1 MNCNM
6 KIISLTL
13 LFVIHLNAQW
23 TQTQLGDAQIGYNI
37 YSSGT
42 EVFAATLNGV
52 YSTTDVGN
60 PWFNI
65 GLQSRL
71 VFDVI
76 TSGQY
81 ILAATEG
88 TGPGVFRS
96 SDHGNTWLES
106 TGIADKSVR
115 AFAKNSS
122 YIFACTW
129 GGGIFRSNDD
139 GASWQ
144 SVGLTN
150 EGFRSIYA
158 AGEKIFAGGYKIY
171 STTDNGGSWQ
181 ERQLPWPAGDTWGF
195 YYNNGIIYAGDI
207 GLYSSTDM
215 GNTWQLKYGIT
226 FDSLGSV
233 VDSKIFKDIL
243 SYQNVL
249 IASVAFNSIM
259 VSYDG
264 GNNWSS
270 FNEGLMTDWTFAGLA
285 IKEPNIWALRDFF
298 GNAYIRPLSNIT
310 KVENEKPIS
319 ANTFL
324 LDQNYP
330 NPFNPS
336 TRISWQSP
344 VGSHQI
350 LKIYDVLGNEVATLV
365 DEYRNAGNYEID
377 FNPASSIKNLASG
390 IYFYRLQAGDFVQTK
405 KMIIVK

>member
-1 MNCNM
+1 M
-6 KIISLTL
+6 KTLQFIILLT
-13 LFVIHLNAQW
+13 IQMSAQW
-23 TQTQLGDAQIGYNI
+23 TQTALGDAQYGYNI

-65 GLQSRL
+65 GFQNRL

-106 TGIADKSVR
+106 TGISNMSVR

-122 YIFACTW
+122 FVFACTW
-129 GGGIFRSNDD
+129 GGGIFRSSDD

-150 EGFRSIYA
+150 GGFRSIYS
-158 AGEKIFAGGYKIY
+158 AGETIFCGADKIY
-171 STTDNGGSWQ
+171 FSTDNGTSWI
-181 ERQLPWPAGDTWGF
+181 ERQLPWPSGDTWCF
-195 YYNNGIIYAGDI
+195 HYNNGILYAGDI

-226 FDSLGSV
+226 FDSQGNV
-233 VDSKIFKDIL
+233 IDSKIIKDIL
-243 SYQNVL
+243 SYQNIL
-249 IASVAFNSIM
+249 IASVAGNSIM

-264 GNNWSS
+264 GDNWSDFS
-270 FNEGLMTDWTFAGLA
+270 EGLMTDWTFAGLA
-285 IKEPNIWALRDFF
+285 IKEPNIWALRDYF
-298 GNAYIRPLSNIT
+298 GNAYMRPLSDVTSVQNNDPKI
-310 KVENEKPIS
+310 IS
-319 ANTFL
+319 DFIL
-324 LDQNYP
+324 YQNYP

-336 TRISWQSP
+336 TKISWQSP
-344 VGSHQI
+344 VDSWQT
-350 LKIYDVLGNEVATLV
+350 LKIYDVLSNEIATLV
-365 DEYRNAGNYEID
+365 NEEKPAGSYEVEFNATKYT
-377 FNPASSIKNLASG
+377 SG
-390 IYFYRLQAGDFVQTK
+390 VYFYQLRSGSYLVTK
-405 KMIIVK
+405 QMMLLK

>member
-1 MNCNM
+1 M
-6 KIISLTL
+6 KTFLFAL
-13 LFVIHLNAQW
+13 LFVTQICAQW
-23 TQTQLGDAQIGYNI
+23 TQTQLGDAQIGYNL

-42 EVFAATLNGV
+42 EVFASTLNGV

-106 TGIADKSVR
+106 TGISNMSVR

-144 SVGLTN
+144 SIGLTN

-181 ERQLPWPAGDTWGF
+181 ERQLPWPAGDTWCF

-330 NPFNPS
+330 NPFNP
-336 TRISWQSP
+336 TTNIQYAISSRQFIS
-344 VGSHQI
+344 
-350 LKIYDVLGNEVATLV
+350 LKIYDVLGIEIETLANEEKSSGT
-365 DEYRNAGNYEID
+365 YQINWNAE
-377 FNPASSIKNLASG
+377 NLPSG
-390 IYFYRLQAGDFVQTK
+390 VYFYRLQAGDFVQTK
-405 KMIIVK
+405 KMILMK